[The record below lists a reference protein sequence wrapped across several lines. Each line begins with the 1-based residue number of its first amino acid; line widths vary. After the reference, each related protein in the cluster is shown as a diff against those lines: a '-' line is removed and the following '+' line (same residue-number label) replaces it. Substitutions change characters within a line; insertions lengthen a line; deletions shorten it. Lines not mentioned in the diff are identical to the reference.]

1 MPLRHSLFRTLLT
14 LITIGSTATMQ
25 AGYDNDNRANSRP
38 AGSMPQSWVY
48 ESPYSADSDTVSNSW
63 WRSLN
68 DPMLDSL
75 IASGR
80 ENNYDIAAALSRIA
94 AAQAQVGAARA
105 GYYPSIGISA
115 GWTKERMSGM
125 TTSHSVPATTTD
137 YFSIGANM
145 SWEVDVFGKV
155 RAGVRQKKASWRASR
170 AEYEGVMLSITA
182 EIASTYISYRVA
194 QTQLEIAM
202 SHSESQLKI
211 VKIAEAR
218 HETGLASA
226 LDPAQA
232 RTVYASTLAT
242 IPPLKAKIHS
252 LRNALALLLAEYPG
266 NLPQSL
272 DSTSALPYCPPIP
285 VAGVPADLLRRRP
298 DILQAEQELSAA
310 AAALGLAKKEFLPTL
325 SIQGHIGTDSHKA
338 GNLFKKE
345 SFSYSIAPTLTWTL
359 FSGFSRKYA
368 VAEANAQ
375 MEALIS
381 SYHSTVQTAVSEVDN
396 AIYSYARALE
406 TIQGIQEALNQ
417 SHKAYTLSV
426 DNYKSGNTSFTNVAD
441 AQMSYLTYSN
451 QLVEQQGAA
460 ITSLITLYKALGGG
474 VTLSDK

>member
-1 MPLRHSLFRTLLT
+1 M
-14 LITIGSTATMQ
+14 
-25 AGYDNDNRANSRP
+25 
-38 AGSMPQSWVY
+38 
-48 ESPYSADSDTVSNSW
+48 
-63 WRSLN
+63 
-68 DPMLDSL
+68 
-75 IASGR
+75 
-80 ENNYDIAAALSRIA
+80 
-94 AAQAQVGAARA
+94 
-105 GYYPSIGISA
+105 
-115 GWTKERMSGM
+115 
-125 TTSHSVPATTTD
+125 
-137 YFSIGANM
+137 
-145 SWEVDVFGKV
+145 
-155 RAGVRQKKASWRASR
+155 
-170 AEYEGVMLSITA
+170 
-182 EIASTYISYRVA
+182 
-194 QTQLEIAM
+194 
-202 SHSESQLKI
+202 
-211 VKIAEAR
+211 
-218 HETGLASA
+218 
-226 LDPAQA
+226 
-232 RTVYASTLAT
+232 
-242 IPPLKAKIHS
+242 
-252 LRNALALLLAEYPG
+252 
-266 NLPQSL
+266 
-272 DSTSALPYCPPIP
+272 
-285 VAGVPADLLRRRP
+285 
-298 DILQAEQELSAA
+298 QAEQELSAA